1 MNQTDEKKKNKIRR
15 HWKLIALVVSVGIFI
30 AYSFQSVESTKSQM
44 TNEPEKVYQPI
55 FVTEEEIQI
64 LKEKSIV
71 NQPEKIPYVDYE
83 KIYHEVKQGMILF
96 KKLNKNDREVSDYCK
111 LHYSYD
117 NDGALV
123 AKPNC
128 FSLATEQE
136 KTGIKNSF
144 YHLLNNK
151 PGYFE
156 SEKPIEKIIEDI
168 ITEEIKN
175 VDCLGIDCNE
185 FIFSENQSGKTLT
198 FLLKEKMGVSHP

>member
-1 MNQTDEKKKNKIRR
+1 LNQTDTKKTNKIRR
-15 HWKLIALVVSVGIFI
+15 HWKLIALVASVGLFI

-44 TNEPEKVYQPI
+44 INEPEKVYQPI

-64 LKEKSIV
+64 LKDKAIV

-83 KIYHEVKQGMILF
+83 KIYGQVKQGMILF
-96 KKLNKNDREVSDYCK
+96 DKLKKNDREVSDYCK

-136 KTGIKNSF
+136 KIGIKNSF
-144 YHLLNNK
+144 YNLLNDK
-151 PGYFE
+151 PGYFVN
-156 SEKPIEKIIEDI
+156 EKPIEKIIEDI
-168 ITEEIKN
+168 ITEEIEN
-175 VDCLGIDCNE
+175 VNCLGIDCNE
-185 FIFSENQSGKTLT
+185 FIFNENQTGKTLT